1 MAATNDISDH
11 EWQDVACMGLG
22 VLILLSPWIVHD
34 EPAGIVKLNAAI
46 VGLLVLLVSEVELS
60 GHTVREEAVNAAAG
74 LWLMASP
81 FVLGCSTELTI
92 WHLALGALVALF
104 AAVEFWQ
111 ERKPPGGPARSG

>member
-1 MAATNDISDH
+1 MAAARDVTDH
-11 EWQDVACMGLG
+11 EWQDVASMALG

-46 VGLLVLLVSEVELS
+46 VGLLVLLISETELS
-60 GHTVREEAVNAAAG
+60 GHTLREEAANAAAG

-81 FVLGCSTELTI
+81 FVFACSTELTI
-92 WHLALGALVALF
+92 WHTVLGALVALF

-111 ERKPPGGPARSG
+111 ERKQPRGG